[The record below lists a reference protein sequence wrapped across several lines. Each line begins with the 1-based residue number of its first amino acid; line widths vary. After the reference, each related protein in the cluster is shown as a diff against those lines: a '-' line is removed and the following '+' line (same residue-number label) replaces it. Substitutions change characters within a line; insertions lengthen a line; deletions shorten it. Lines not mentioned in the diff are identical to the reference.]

1 MSKEG
6 RQSVAGST
14 SVASSGFVGRYD
26 YALDP
31 KKRLTIPS
39 LWRSIMGNPEF
50 VYVMPDPREKCVNII
65 PPVEMESRLEEIRK
79 KALFDPVLRPVLQ
92 KIGACSEMPSV
103 DVQGRSD
110 GEAAAYVVVTAS
122 ALEEKKDEIIRL
134 APEILLGTKFDDEKA
149 IGKILRQ
156 LRRAKERGTMGLGA
170 RIYARRRAQA
180 ALSERGLRV
189 DILLG
194 LAQIRHLQKLD
205 DAYAK
210 DGAV

>member
-103 DVQGRSD
+103 DVQGRIRISD
-110 GEAAAYVVVTAS
+110 KLLQFANLKTTVAMQGAVLMIQLWDPSVLSPAEKVDQEGLGEA
-122 ALEEKKDEIIRL
+122 L
-134 APEILLGTKFDDEKA
+134 AMAGF
-149 IGKILRQ
+149 
-156 LRRAKERGTMGLGA
+156 
-170 RIYARRRAQA
+170 
-180 ALSERGLRV
+180 
-189 DILLG
+189 
-194 LAQIRHLQKLD
+194 
-205 DAYAK
+205 
-210 DGAV
+210 